1 MQHEHPAQ
9 SFLSQ
14 VSSLANRN
22 SQRLIHSPVFLPQVH
37 FLMINF
43 SLTVSR
49 SHLGFVCY
57 FDMHPRFPVVCI
69 SAANL
74 LRSPSLTSALLE
86 PWALRLRRDG
96 PTPSFTAPLWS
107 RSWSVGYLY
116 RIVARPRYN
125 IWSAELDLTLVIVNP
140 SDRSDMRS
148 SVSNVSIKG
157 FSFKAVDLSQS
168 ESQYFIEPVE
178 TGAFH
183 VYETVTMQRT
193 RKNINLYYH
202 LWKSPIAFTASFLCL
217 ALRCPPLTVTHIRYL
232 HLHLLQLHSH
242 LKYPACI
249 STIWLPAF
257 RLENK
262 KNKNGAGQQA

>member
-1 MQHEHPAQ
+1 M
-9 SFLSQ
+9 
-14 VSSLANRN
+14 
-22 SQRLIHSPVFLPQVH
+22 
-37 FLMINF
+37 
-43 SLTVSR
+43 
-49 SHLGFVCY
+49 
-57 FDMHPRFPVVCI
+57 
-69 SAANL
+69 
-74 LRSPSLTSALLE
+74 
-86 PWALRLRRDG
+86 
-96 PTPSFTAPLWS
+96 
-107 RSWSVGYLY
+107 
-116 RIVARPRYN
+116 
-125 IWSAELDLTLVIVNP
+125 NP
-140 SDRSDMRS
+140 SDRSDLRS

-157 FSFKAVDLSQS
+157 FSFKGVDLSQS

-193 RKNINLYYH
+193 RTNINLYYH

-217 ALRCPPLTVTHIRYL
+217 ALRRPPLTVTHIRYL

-262 KNKNGAGQQA
+262 KKTKTAPDSKRSHSNSRLFRKGCTKSRLLWGQIKVEHRLSKA